1 MQALARTL
9 PDSQYVINLHADRY
23 LYLRAFCAALVVGQ
37 CTLMPPNRQPFTLDG
52 LRAAYGDA
60 YTVGDDGEEAVQPG
74 PNADVPEI
82 PDDQH
87 SAIAF
92 TSGSTGA
99 PAPNL
104 KYWRTLRDGALSN
117 ARMVLDDECEQ
128 LNVVATVPPQH
139 MWGMETSIM
148 LPLFAKVAVS
158 NLTPFY
164 PQNIADAL
172 QALPEPRMLVSSP
185 IHLEVFLKSGVKA
198 VSIEKIVTATA
209 PLSKQLAQN
218 LETNFDT
225 HVQDIFGCSES
236 GIFATRRTAVDE
248 EWTYSKT
255 FELSVSDDGVRISAA
270 HLSEDVMLPDI
281 VELTGPNSFRWMG
294 RQQDMVN
301 IAGKRG
307 SLAELNF
314 RLQEIPGVVDGVI
327 FAPTDEQCRGD
338 RLAAL
343 VVAPDLGVSDI
354 LNGLKDK
361 VEPVFL
367 PRPIIKVSDLPRQG
381 TGKLAIKVIRELFAK
396 HRDAT

>member
-1 MQALARTL
+1 
-9 PDSQYVINLHADRY
+9 
-23 LYLRAFCAALVVGQ
+23 
-37 CTLMPPNRQPFTLDG
+37 MPPNRQPFTLDQ
-52 LRAAYGDA
+52 LRAAYSDA
-60 YTVGDDGEEAVQPG
+60 YTMGEDGEEAVQPG
-74 PNADVPEI
+74 SQADLPEI
-82 PDDQH
+82 PDEQH

-99 PAPNL
+99 PTPNL

-128 LNVVATVPPQH
+128 LNAVATVPPQH

-172 QALPEPRMLVSSP
+172 QALPEPRMLISSP
-185 IHLEVFLKSGVKA
+185 IHLETFLKSGVQS
-198 VSIEKIVTATA
+198 VSIEKIISATA

-236 GIFATRRTAVDE
+236 GILATRRTAVDE
-248 EWTYSKT
+248 EWSYSKT
-255 FELSVSDDGVRISAA
+255 FELTMSDGGIRISAA
-270 HLSEDVMLPDI
+270 HLSEDVILPDI

-294 RQQDMVN
+294 RKQDMVN

-314 RLQEIPGVVDGVI
+314 RLQEIPGVIDGVI
-327 FAPTDEQCRGD
+327 FAPADEHSRGD

-343 VVAPDLGVSDI
+343 VVAPDLDVSDI
-354 LNGLKDK
+354 LDGLKDK

-381 TGKLAIKVIRELFAK
+381 TGKLAIKVVQELFAK
-396 HRDAT
+396 LRDVT